1 MSNEETSHTEELE
14 TTVATETVA
23 TENEGETQEH
33 TSETDMFPRR
43 VVEKLRSE
51 AAAARVKAKEADSL
65 RRELFHARV
74 QVDGRL
80 IDPADLPYSEEL
92 LADGDALT
100 GAIDELLARKPY
112 LAKRPI
118 GDIGAGARGDA
129 ATPANLVTLI
139 RNLQD
144 NGA

>member
-14 TTVATETVA
+14 NTTA

-51 AAAARVKAKEADSL
+51 AAAARVKAKEADAL
-65 RRELFHARV
+65 RKELFQARV
-74 QVDGRL
+74 MVDGRL
-80 IDPADLPYSEEL
+80 IDPADLPYSDEL
-92 LADGDALT
+92 LNDGDALT

-112 LAKRPI
+112 LAKRPS

-129 ATPANLVTLI
+129 ATSSNLVTLI

-144 NGA
+144 KGA

>member
-14 TTVATETVA
+14 NTVATETVA
-23 TENEGETQEH
+23 TENEGEAQER
-33 TSETDMFPRR
+33 ETDMFPRR

-51 AAAARVKAKEADSL
+51 AAAARVKAKESDAL
-65 RRELFHARV
+65 RKELFQARV

-80 IDPADLPYSEEL
+80 IDPADLPYSDEL

-112 LAKRPI
+112 LAKRPS
-118 GDIGAGARGDA
+118 GDIGAGVRGDA
-129 ATPANLVTLI
+129 ATTANLVTLI

-144 NGA
+144 KGA

>member
-14 TTVATETVA
+14 TTTAPETTA
-23 TENEGETQEH
+23 PENDGETQEH

-51 AAAARVKAKEADSL
+51 AAAARVKAKEADAL
-65 RRELFHARV
+65 RQELFQARV
-74 QVDGRL
+74 MVDGRL

-92 LADGDALT
+92 LTDGDALT

-112 LAKRPI
+112 LAKRPS

-129 ATPANLVTLI
+129 ATPSNLVTLI

-144 NGA
+144 KGA